1 MWRLENLK
9 KFCKDK
15 SIDFF
20 FPIALVLGIIPLI
33 VRMAV
38 VHLDATNVD
47 LYGVTTQTDLF
58 SQKKAFYLLIFS
70 IILVILGIVFFKKIF
85 EKKDKIINLIL
96 IASGVFILFTI
107 LSAVFSKYNQAAFWG
122 AYDRAEGL
130 ITIICYMIL
139 FIYSIY
145 TFKKTDNYKYLVV
158 PIIILVIINSF
169 LGIFQYFGHD
179 LIKTELGKTIVI
191 PSKYRTPNM
200 ELSLLYEAG
209 KLYGTLFHYNYVG
222 SFVAICLPILL
233 CAIAYEYDVAYKLS
247 LMASVLLSVWLLL
260 GSTSRAGLI
269 GVSMSIV
276 FAIIIFWKL
285 VLKKW
290 KPILITIISLLIICI
305 GLNFVTKGSIFNRL
319 PYLVSDITTIF
330 NDTSDFNYKDH
341 IPVKDIKTLDKTIE
355 IIFQNDSLKIALGD
369 GQYTFKNSKDEVIE
383 FDRNKNIL
391 TTANE
396 AFKNVSF
403 SFGKL
408 SDKSTRSDGLLMS
421 IDGKETFMFKLQDDN
436 SLQLIDPSTQKD
448 IILEDPEAIGFK
460 GKEKL
465 GSARGYIWSRSLP
478 LLKENLILG
487 SGPDSF
493 IYRFP
498 QNDLL
503 GKYYAYEDPNTTVDK
518 PHNLYL
524 QIALNEGL
532 IALIAFLAI
541 IIIYIVDSL
550 KLYAFKNDYDKSHII
565 GIGTCLGVIGYLF
578 AGIFNDSVVSVAPI
592 FWIVLGVGVSINYL
606 NRKEL
611 KK

>member
-1 MWRLENLK
+1 MENLK

-130 ITIICYMIL
+130 ITIICYKIL

-290 KPILITIISLLIICI
+290 KSILITIISLLIICI

-421 IDGKETFMFKLQDDN
+421 INGKETFMFKLQDDN

-578 AGIFNDSVVSVAPI
+578 AGIFNDSVVSVAPV
-592 FWIVLGVGVSINYL
+592 FWIVLGVGVAINYL

>member
-1 MWRLENLK
+1 MENLK

-290 KPILITIISLLIICI
+290 KSILITIISLLIICI

-421 IDGKETFMFKLQDDN
+421 INGKETFMFKLQDDN

-578 AGIFNDSVVSVAPI
+578 AGIFNDSVVSVAPV
-592 FWIVLGVGVSINYL
+592 FWIVLGVGVAINYL

>member
-1 MWRLENLK
+1 MENLK

-290 KPILITIISLLIICI
+290 KSILITIISLLIICI

-421 IDGKETFMFKLQDDN
+421 INGKETFMFKLQDDN

-518 PHNLYL
+518 PHNIYL

-578 AGIFNDSVVSVAPI
+578 AGIFNDSVVSVAPV
-592 FWIVLGVGVSINYL
+592 FWIVLGVGVAINYL